1 MNCLSNNGATNW
13 KTNLFFVRSRVV
25 NFSNV
30 LKLFASKSSCNNMND
45 LNSSHSK
52 ILNFADCRQIPLWK
66 INFTSENVSRVLELQ
81 LPRIYHIWS
90 AYNIHAWI
98 TN

>member
-25 NFSNV
+25 HFSNV

-45 LNSSHSK
+45 LNRLTLK
-52 ILNFADCRQIPLWK
+52 DTQFCRLP
-66 INFTSENVSRVLELQ
+66 SDPSLEDKL
-81 LPRIYHIWS
+81 H
-90 AYNIHAWI
+90 
-98 TN
+98 